1 MESKTLTEAKMRA
14 LPDLLL
20 ARIQTILGENL
31 RGFYLVGSLV
41 TGDFDPSSSDV
52 DLIAVTS
59 TDLTEAEVARLDAMH
74 AELIRTRPNLDNR
87 IEVIYIAAAHLN
99 ANGADYNIAEISPG
113 EPFHVKEIHHDQW
126 TINWLILR
134 EKSITLFGADPH
146 TLVDPIPHEKV
157 VRVVQDLSRETPDW
171 FEPSHLGGQSYV
183 ILTLCRGLRLVRT
196 GDFVSKKQAAL
207 WAADQFPEW
216 SSLILKT
223 LVWRVVGHTDTT
235 DPLALYPEIQRLVY
249 FLVDQIVGS
258 AEALS

>member
-1 MESKTLTEAKMRA
+1 MQSEALTDAEMRA

-20 ARIQTILGENL
+20 GQIQAILGDHL
-31 RGFYLVGSLV
+31 LGFYQVGSLV
-41 TGDFDPSSSDV
+41 TGDFDAASSDV
-52 DLIAVTS
+52 DLIAVT
-59 TDLTEAEVARLDAMH
+59 TADLTDVEVAQIDAMH
-74 AELIRTRPNLDNR
+74 ANLIRTRPNLDNR
-87 IEVIYIAAAHLN
+87 IEVLYTSAQHLN
-99 ANGADYNIAEISPG
+99 ANGADYNVAAISPG

-134 EKSITLFGADPH
+134 EKSVTLYGVDPI

-157 VRVVQDLSRETPDW
+157 VRVVQDLSRETPGW
-171 FEPSHLGGQSYV
+171 FEPSHLGGQGYV

-223 LVWRVVGHTDTT
+223 LDWRVVGHTDPT

-249 FLVDQIVGS
+249 FLVDQIL
-258 AEALS
+258 ATD